1 MEALSSRPYEGSGDL
16 RRIQQ
21 LMVDDADWTAWH
33 IGDLAWAMR
42 EHGHLELSLY
52 IHLYLAGPRVV
63 GWTFVRGRG
72 FIDLH
77 LHPAHRHAEAY
88 ASMLATAEATID
100 ATTRAGDPVTGYGVW
115 FWEGDAALGEAA
127 RQRGYAREGDGLQV
141 NRRSLEELPVARDLP
156 AGWTTGAVDTE
167 ARLASRVVCHSAAFA
182 PSTMT
187 VATYRR
193 AMASWPYRPELDRVV
208 VDETGDVVAAC
219 TVWFDEANA
228 DGLLEPVATRPRDQR
243 RGFGRAVCIDAL
255 SALRAAGA
263 RTAHVGCLAGSP
275 ACDTYAAIGF
285 EPVGLISTWRREPQ
299 AAP

>member
-88 ASMLATAEATID
+88 AAMLATAEATID

-115 FWEGDAALGEAA
+115 FWEGDAALVEAA
-127 RQRGYAREGDGLQV
+127 RQRGYAPKGDGLQV

-167 ARLASRVVCHSAAFA
+167 ARLASRVECHRAAFA
-182 PSTMT
+182 PSTLT

-193 AMASWPYRPELDRVV
+193 AMATCR
-208 VDETGDVVAAC
+208 
-219 TVWFDEANA
+219 
-228 DGLLEPVATRPRDQR
+228 
-243 RGFGRAVCIDAL
+243 
-255 SALRAAGA
+255 RAALCLPPAKAPKTRLTHVAEDLAATGA
-263 RTAHVGCLAGSP
+263 ERLRGVEHRSSRRIDRGRC
-275 ACDTYAAIGF
+275 
-285 EPVGLISTWRREPQ
+285 WRRCVVIKPEQ
-299 AAP
+299 GAEGA

>member
-72 FIDLH
+72 FIALP
-77 LHPAHRHAEAY
+77 LPPAHRHAEAY

-100 ATTRAGDPVTGYGVW
+100 ATTRAGGPGTGYGVG
-115 FWEGDAALGEAA
+115 FWEGGAALGE
-127 RQRGYAREGDGLQV
+127 
-141 NRRSLEELPVARDLP
+141 VARDLP

-167 ARLASRVVCHSAAFA
+167 ARLASRVECHRAAFA
-182 PSTMT
+182 PSTLT